1 LVTTPWRDPWSAAR
15 CNQESR
21 EGGKQ
26 IHCVNGGCGMGRKF
40 MDGQLDIWYIVIEE
54 RDEVEKN
61 AVIKE

>member
-1 LVTTPWRDPWSAAR
+1 
-15 CNQESR
+15 
-21 EGGKQ
+21 
-26 IHCVNGGCGMGRKF
+26 MGRKF

>member
-1 LVTTPWRDPWSAAR
+1 
-15 CNQESR
+15 
-21 EGGKQ
+21 
-26 IHCVNGGCGMGRKF
+26 MGRIF

>member
-1 LVTTPWRDPWSAAR
+1 M
-15 CNQESR
+15 
-21 EGGKQ
+21 GK
-26 IHCVNGGCGMGRKF
+26 KF